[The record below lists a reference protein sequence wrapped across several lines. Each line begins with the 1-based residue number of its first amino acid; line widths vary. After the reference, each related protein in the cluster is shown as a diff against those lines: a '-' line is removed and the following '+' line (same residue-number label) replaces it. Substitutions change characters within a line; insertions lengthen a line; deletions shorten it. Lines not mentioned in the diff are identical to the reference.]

1 MTFDSELTE
10 RFIQISPRVIENSTS
25 SALSFTFALEI
36 VIIIIITSFFL
47 SRLLFFGSF
56 LLLNNNFRSPLLS
69 FFYSLFFGGS
79 NLMKNILLPN
89 WSHKSV
95 FQAIAKWCHNK
106 KHLLHLTNAQWNQNN
121 IFHHSL
127 LTLITILLWKF
138 SFAMRT
144 LFLCH
149 YFRWR
154 GQSWLCRTW
163 LQNAHVKRNS
173 SPYTCRVR

>member
-1 MTFDSELTE
+1 MTEESRDREERWNAKQVIVMTFDSELTE
-10 RFIQISPRVIENSTS
+10 RFIQISPRVMENSTS
-25 SALSFTFALEI
+25 PALLHFCSWNRHHHHHYFFFSSLGFCFLVFFLAQQQLSFSVAF
-36 VIIIIITSFFL
+36 FFL
-47 SRLLFFGSF
+47 FLLFW
-56 LLLNNNFRSPLLS
+56 R
-69 FFYSLFFGGS
+69 S

-138 SFAMRT
+138 LRHENFISLPLFSLTRT
-144 LFLCH
+144 ILIM
-149 YFRWR
+149 
-154 GQSWLCRTW
+154 
-163 LQNAHVKRNS
+163 
-173 SPYTCRVR
+173 